1 MRAEKRAHA
10 KVKATK
16 QAVERAKA
24 AATAAAAAAAA
35 AAAEFSH
42 ANEYSRFIT
51 AITCWQNT
59 IEDVAKR
66 AGYRNISMSPDVVAL
81 VGAEKQQTP
90 HVDLALRVGQMQ
102 VILTLT
108 PNAEPTCGV
117 C

>member
-16 QAVERAKA
+16 QAVERAK
-24 AATAAAAAAAA
+24 
-35 AAAEFSH
+35 H

-51 AITCWQNT
+51 YITCWQNT